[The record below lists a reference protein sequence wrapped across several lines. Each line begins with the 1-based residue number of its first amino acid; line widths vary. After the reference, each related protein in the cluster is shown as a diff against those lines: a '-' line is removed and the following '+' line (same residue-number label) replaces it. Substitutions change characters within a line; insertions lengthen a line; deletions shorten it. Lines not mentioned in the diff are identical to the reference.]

1 MHEDFSITEKAPLN
15 PLLVLVG
22 DPDAKVFWHPG
33 EDPVEEAFSMIVKAL
48 RVVCLQL
55 YQPVNLQSVP
65 ECA

>member
-33 EDPVEEAFSMIVKAL
+33 EDPVEEAFSMIVKSANL
-48 RVVCLQL
+48 RFQL
-55 YQPVNLQSVP
+55 
-65 ECA
+65 